1 MYEDLESI
9 NSRPEPFQFYTAE
22 ELWTDEHTSEEMLKY
37 HLDETV
43 DISSRRGAFIDSSV
57 EWIASHFNVDSS
69 TRIADFGCGPGLYTT
84 RLARLGAQVTGIDFS
99 KRSIAHARKS
109 ARKEGLDIRYVR
121 ENYLSYETDENFDLI
136 IMIMCDYCA
145 LSPAQRSKLLL
156 QFRNLLD
163 PGGSILLDVY
173 SYAAFDKKEE
183 GASYEVKEMNGFWA
197 KERYHCFLNT
207 FNYEDVKVSLDKY
220 TIITAERSRT
230 IYYWLQY
237 FSLEDLKKKFSDN
250 GLRVAEQF
258 GDVAGGEFSVG
269 GDEFA
274 VVGGLIDI

>member
-1 MYEDLESI
+1 
-9 NSRPEPFQFYTAE
+9 
-22 ELWTDEHTSEEMLKY
+22 
-37 HLDETV
+37 
-43 DISSRRGAFIDSSV
+43 
-57 EWIASHFNVDSS
+57 
-69 TRIADFGCGPGLYTT
+69 
-84 RLARLGAQVTGIDFS
+84 
-99 KRSIAHARKS
+99 
-109 ARKEGLDIRYVR
+109 
-121 ENYLSYETDENFDLI
+121 
-136 IMIMCDYCA
+136 
-145 LSPAQRSKLLL
+145 
-156 QFRNLLD
+156 
-163 PGGSILLDVY
+163 
-173 SYAAFDKKEE
+173 
-183 GASYEVKEMNGFWA
+183 MNGFWA

-237 FSLEDLKKKFSDN
+237 FSLEDLKREFSDN